1 MHKQEWVAARYVRS
15 LLSTEQARVHELML
29 LSQAGIRPEELR
41 DTSGRVTVEQYTRLL
56 DALWRLTQDEAFG
69 FTHRRLRLGTFAMM
83 CQVIISCSH
92 LEDALRRCIQYYR
105 IVTDDFHLS
114 ISRQPARVRLELRL
128 LEPLRGEPSFFTEAI
143 FAVILRLSS
152 WLIDQPVMPH
162 GLSFAYPRE
171 QSGHSF
177 EGKFACLIHYGD
189 GHSSMDLPRS
199 ILKEPIRRD
208 RAELEQLL
216 AGGPQQFLVDFKRDA
231 SFSARLRRCMVHDPE
246 NLHNS
251 LEALAKYF
259 GLSPSS
265 LRRRLREEGCNFH
278 DLREAVRKQKSLYYL
293 KQTHKS
299 IDAIAA
305 IMGYSEPSTFHR
317 AFKKWTG
324 QTPRGYRQQLRGVR
338 DREAQFR
345 DLSGPSLDS

>member
-1 MHKQEWVAARYVRS
+1 
-15 LLSTEQARVHELML
+15 
-29 LSQAGIRPEELR
+29 
-41 DTSGRVTVEQYTRLL
+41 
-56 DALWRLTQDEAFG
+56 
-69 FTHRRLRLGTFAMM
+69 
-83 CQVIISCSH
+83 
-92 LEDALRRCIQYYR
+92 
-105 IVTDDFHLS
+105 
-114 ISRQPARVRLELRL
+114 
-128 LEPLRGEPSFFTEAI
+128 
-143 FAVILRLSS
+143 
-152 WLIDQPVMPH
+152 
-162 GLSFAYPRE
+162 
-171 QSGHSF
+171 
-177 EGKFACLIHYGD
+177 
-189 GHSSMDLPRS
+189 MDLPRS